1 METDTLAERRMQ
13 VVRDHMHLEVVHD
26 YDAVIATF
34 AHPRYEIN
42 GDARVYDGEAAV
54 RAYFEESRTP
64 FPDQGNELISIA
76 HGDDVV
82 HIEMWL
88 TGTHTG
94 PLKIGAHSVPPTGKS
109 FRVRMAAA
117 FEFAPG
123 SDKIICERPYVDP
136 AQIAKQL
143 GLG

>member
-1 METDTLAERRMQ
+1 MDMNDLAERRMQ
-13 VVRDHMHLEVVHD
+13 VVRDHMRLEVELD

-34 AHPRYEIN
+34 EHPRYEIN

-76 HGDDVV
+76 HGGDVV

-88 TGTHTG
+88 TGTHLG
-94 PLKIGAHSVPPTGKS
+94 PLKIGTHTVPPTGKA

-117 FEFAPG
+117 FEFKPG
-123 SDKIICERPYVDP
+123 SDKIVCERPYVDP
-136 AQIAKQL
+136 SQIAKQL
-143 GLG
+143 GLA